1 MGYEFMG
8 NYRHCYHDHLN
19 SGCRGVECV
28 VNRRLRLGMG
38 RLVVGLVKKDHPV
51 KMADEESL
59 YFEDG
64 DYSFDNR
71 ELSHKEIMDH
81 LWAEGSEVIE

>member
-38 RLVVGLVKKDHPV
+38 RLVVGPV
-51 KMADEESL
+51 KDEEGL

-64 DYSFDNR
+64 DYPFDDR
-71 ELSHKEIMDH
+71 ELSHKYGPRE
-81 LWAEGSEVIE
+81 AR